1 MNFNSLGTYFL
12 MSNYIE
18 VKFKKKSKEIN
29 SSSFQAWNQ
38 LSRLQRNLVYLLLM
52 VSLLVCCWNINR
64 LKGHSS
70 NASDSSLQ
78 SNVDKLLHDRTKEI
92 DDEVK
97 IRRLRIP

>member
-1 MNFNSLGTYFL
+1 
-12 MSNYIE
+12 
-18 VKFKKKSKEIN
+18 
-29 SSSFQAWNQ
+29 
-38 LSRLQRNLVYLLLM
+38 M

-70 NASDSSLQ
+70 TADSSLQ

-97 IRRLRIP
+97 SGNCAFLDWRN

>member
-1 MNFNSLGTYFL
+1 
-12 MSNYIE
+12 
-18 VKFKKKSKEIN
+18 
-29 SSSFQAWNQ
+29 
-38 LSRLQRNLVYLLLM
+38 M

-70 NASDSSLQ
+70 SADSSLQ

-97 IRRLRIP
+97 SGNCALPILCDIIKFNTF

>member
-1 MNFNSLGTYFL
+1 
-12 MSNYIE
+12 
-18 VKFKKKSKEIN
+18 
-29 SSSFQAWNQ
+29 
-38 LSRLQRNLVYLLLM
+38 M

-70 NASDSSLQ
+70 NAADSSLQ

-97 IRRLRIP
+97 SGNCAFLDWCN